1 MSSTTPY
8 AFRFKGTLTLSSPVY
23 TVLQMYSVG
32 TDDINSF
39 SFQKGP
45 LYRWA
50 GLENGILLQSTEQNE
65 RKNLLVIRDY
75 TP

>member
-1 MSSTTPY
+1 
-8 AFRFKGTLTLSSPVY
+8 
-23 TVLQMYSVG
+23 MYSVG
-32 TDDINSF
+32 TDDINPF

-65 RKNLLVIRDY
+65 RKNILVIRDY
-75 TP
+75 IP